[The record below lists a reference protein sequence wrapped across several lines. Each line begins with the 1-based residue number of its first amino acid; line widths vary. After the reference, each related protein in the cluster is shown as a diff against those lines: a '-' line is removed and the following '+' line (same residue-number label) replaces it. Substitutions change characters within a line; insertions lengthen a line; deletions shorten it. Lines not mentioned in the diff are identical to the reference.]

1 MTLYSESVLIQ
12 EASKQKGIGYI
23 KTWGLTLFSF
33 QHQSAIKT
41 L

>member
-12 EASKQKGIGYI
+12 EAGKQKVIGYI
-23 KTWGLTLFSF
+23 KTWGITQLSF